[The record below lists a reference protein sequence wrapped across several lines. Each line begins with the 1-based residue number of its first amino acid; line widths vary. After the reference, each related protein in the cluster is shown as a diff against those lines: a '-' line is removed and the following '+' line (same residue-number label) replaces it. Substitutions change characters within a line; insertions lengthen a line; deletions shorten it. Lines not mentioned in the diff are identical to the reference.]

1 MKDADHI
8 YVMGDGQVLE
18 HGTHAHLLANP
29 EGPYAR
35 LVQAQKLREAE
46 HRGDSE
52 DEASDAK
59 ARAGA
64 IEAAAAKEEPLGRA
78 RSTHSLA
85 SEILE
90 QRAKEQGSA
99 KERRYGTRDMF
110 RRMRSINREAVP
122 LYIVGFIA
130 AAGTGMVYPVFGIVY
145 AQAIQDFQ
153 MTGHELRVA
162 GEPTVFLQTGVRLM
176 RFLGQ
181 RTAVRS
187 GSSSLPSARQSAS
200 RSRIT
205 CSTEPLRA

>member
-1 MKDADHI
+1 
-8 YVMGDGQVLE
+8 
-18 HGTHAHLLANP
+18 
-29 EGPYAR
+29 
-35 LVQAQKLREAE
+35 
-46 HRGDSE
+46 
-52 DEASDAK
+52 
-59 ARAGA
+59 
-64 IEAAAAKEEPLGRA
+64 
-78 RSTHSLA
+78 
-85 SEILE
+85 
-90 QRAKEQGSA
+90 
-99 KERRYGTRDMF
+99 
-110 RRMRSINREAVP
+110 
-122 LYIVGFIA
+122 
-130 AAGTGMVYPVFGIVY
+130 VY